1 MRTRKPEKSEVYKV
15 AKIVII
21 TLISVSVISSV
32 IYFTTDRKE
41 QEIQNKNNS
50 ETTSIQKVS
59 NEQHKTEEKVQ
70 TEKKFYLI
78 YSPTCPHCHNAMKFI
93 DGDLKAK
100 YKNVNFE
107 YVNVQTNDGLKKYKE
122 LVKKHNIKTNGVP
135 VAIIGSTVILGFG
148 QATQQEYIDGIEA
161 LLKE

>member
-70 TEKKFYLI
+70 T
-78 YSPTCPHCHNAMKFI
+78 
-93 DGDLKAK
+93 
-100 YKNVNFE
+100 
-107 YVNVQTNDGLKKYKE
+107 
-122 LVKKHNIKTNGVP
+122 
-135 VAIIGSTVILGFG
+135 
-148 QATQQEYIDGIEA
+148 
-161 LLKE
+161 